1 VINTYIRIVLLSLHY
16 VRFVHS
22 VTQKLIA
29 VSLAVSVAL
38 GRVAVEPVD
47 VVGLVGIAVVE
58 VPAE

>member
-1 VINTYIRIVLLSLHY
+1 MLLSLHY

-38 GRVAVEPVD
+38 GRVAVVAVD
-47 VVGLVGIAVVE
+47 AVGLVGIVVVE
-58 VPAE
+58 VLAE